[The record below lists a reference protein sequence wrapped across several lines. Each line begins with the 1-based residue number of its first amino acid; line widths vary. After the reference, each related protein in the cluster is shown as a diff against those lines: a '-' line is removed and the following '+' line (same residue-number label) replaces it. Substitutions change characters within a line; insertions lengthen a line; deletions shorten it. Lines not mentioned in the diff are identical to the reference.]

1 MLSSFFHLLLLF
13 LLLLPRGRNTAQLK
27 NGKLNINHETEQ
39 QIDELKKKVDD
50 KEFEKMTKNLNRFC
64 GNFDACAPLLF
75 GALQVLVKLHHI
87 KKRF

>member
-1 MLSSFFHLLLLF
+1 MSFETDMLGHAKTVKG
-13 LLLLPRGRNTAQLK
+13 GRNTAQLK

-39 QIDELKKKVDD
+39 QINELKKKVDD